1 MAADKRRRR
10 QNPNNRI
17 YVDGNTVRK
26 IQPVPKKAPA
36 HAPKKLSHT
45 ARKNRDKA
53 AYMNLGYV
61 MFLAAAVTAMG
72 FICIQYLQLQADITG
87 RVKNIA
93 KLESTL
99 NDLKLANDEEYA
111 RIMGSVDLEEIKRVA
126 MEELGM
132 KYASE
137 SQIVTYSG
145 DSSDYVRQ
153 YRDIP
158 K

>member
-1 MAADKRRRR
+1 MAAEKRRRR
-10 QNPNNRI
+10 QNPDNRI

-26 IQPVPKKAPA
+26 LQPVPKRKPVR
-36 HAPKKLSHT
+36 APKKLSHT

-61 MFLAAAVTAMG
+61 MFLAAAVMAMG

-87 RVKNIA
+87 RVRNIS

-153 YRDIP
+153 YKDIP

>member
-1 MAADKRRRR
+1 MASEKRRRKKTS
-10 QNPNNRI
+10 NNRI

-26 IQPVPKKAPA
+26 VRPKPLRVSDGK
-36 HAPKKLSHT
+36 PKKLSHT
-45 ARKNRDKA
+45 TRKNRDRA

-61 MFLAAAVTAMG
+61 MFLAVAVIAMG
-72 FICIQYLQLQADITG
+72 FICIQYLKLQADITG
-87 RVKNIA
+87 RVKNIS
-93 KLESTL
+93 KLDSTL

-111 RIMGSVDLEEIKRVA
+111 RIMGSVDLEEIKRIA

-137 SQIVTYSG
+137 SQIIKFSG
-145 DSSDYVRQ
+145 EGSDYVRQ
-153 YRDIP
+153 YKDIP

>member
-1 MAADKRRRR
+1 MAEGKRRRR
-10 QNPNNRI
+10 QNLYNKT

-26 IQPVPKKAPA
+26 IQPVPKRAPDK
-36 HAPKKLSHT
+36 APKKLSHT

-61 MFLAAAVTAMG
+61 MFLAVAVTAMG

-87 RVKNIA
+87 RVKNIS

-137 SQIVTYSG
+137 SQIITFSG

-153 YRDIP
+153 YKDIP